1 MNTPID
7 TTYEPRFTSADLTK
21 SIEEHLQ
28 ELAAATDAARLS
40 EEMLKYLETCSKF
53 HNYSVFNT
61 WSILFTKPDATIV
74 AGFQKWRSMNRFV
87 KKGEKGIPI
96 LAPIIFK
103 EDPRKEDSKTI
114 LRGFK
119 VVYVFD
125 VSQTEGEPLP
135 ETPDWKSPEQNLV
148 LLDKLVRFAESKGI
162 AVTFVELPGDIQG
175 VSSGGSIKISPQA
188 GVKTVIHELG
198 HELLK
203 HHSDEVKLDR
213 AICELEAESVAYV
226 VGKHFGLQQLN
237 SPNYIAL
244 HGATSEMLMNH
255 LDRIR
260 AVIKQVIDAI
270 SD

>member
-1 MNTPID
+1 MNENETPKNTGQALAQQI
-7 TTYEPRFTSADLTK
+7 TNH
-21 SIEEHLQ
+21 IQ
-28 ELAAATDAARLS
+28 ELAKATDTALLS
-40 EEMLKYLETCSKF
+40 GEMQRYLETYSRF
-53 HNYSVFNT
+53 HQYSTYNIFC
-61 WSILFTKPDATIV
+61 ILMTNPNASVV
-74 AGFQKWRSMNRFV
+74 AGFNKWKSLGRFV
-87 KKGEKGIPI
+87 RKGEHGIPI
-96 LAPIIFK
+96 LAPIVFK
-103 EDPRKEDSKTI
+103 EDPGDPNSRELI
-114 LRGFK
+114 GGFR

-125 VSQTEGEPLP
+125 VSQTDGEPLP

-162 AVTFVELPGDIQG
+162 AVSFVELPGDIQG
-175 VSSGGSIKISPQA
+175 VSSGGSIKISPRA

-203 HHSDEVKLDR
+203 HHSDDVKLDR

-260 AVIKQVIDAI
+260 AVIKEVIDAI